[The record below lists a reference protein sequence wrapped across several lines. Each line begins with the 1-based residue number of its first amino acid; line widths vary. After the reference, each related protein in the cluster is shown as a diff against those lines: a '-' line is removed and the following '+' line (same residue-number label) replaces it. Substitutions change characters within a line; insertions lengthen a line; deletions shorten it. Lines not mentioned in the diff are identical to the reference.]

1 MKKIGPSILGVSD
14 ETIVNVTNKL
24 LSSGCD
30 FIHYDVMDGKFVL
43 NTSFSIDHFK
53 FLKGNIDNKDAFFD
67 VHLMTFDLENHIKEY
82 GEVKAN
88 NITIH
93 YEACHKEDII
103 PYINLIKSYS
113 SKAGLA
119 INPSTDVKE
128 ILEFLPYLD
137 LVLVMSVVP
146 GKGGQSFIE
155 SSLEKISYLKEYKKK
170 HNLNYLIE
178 VDGGINDKTIIKAR
192 EAGCELFVVGS
203 FIIKSSSYKEALEKL
218 KND

>member
-14 ETIVNVTNKL
+14 ETIVTVTNKL

-30 FIHYDVMDGKFVL
+30 FIHYDVMDGKFVS

-53 FLKGNIDNKDAFFD
+53 FLKANIDDKFAFFD

-82 GEVKAN
+82 GEAKAD
-88 NITIH
+88 NITFH
-93 YEACHKEDII
+93 FEATKKEDII
-103 PYINLIKSYS
+103 SYINLIKSYS

-128 ILEFLPYLD
+128 IEEYLPHLD

-146 GKGGQSFIE
+146 GKGGQTFIE
-155 SSLEKISYLKEYKKK
+155 SSLEKIAYLKEYKKK

-192 EAGCELFVVGS
+192 VAGCELFVVGS
-203 FIIKSSSYKEALEKL
+203 FIIKSSSYEEAMEKL